1 MASPEQ
7 EFDSGQALTKLARL
21 VAAGGVTLVG
31 AGVWVYS
38 QIFGFATWRA
48 DEEHYKEALTMR
60 LETIEAHARLHAIGQ
75 HAKTQKQR
83 TKDVREL
90 LKQLEAIDV
99 ELVGLAQGKRRER
112 IRRKLHE
119 HRVRLTDSMVGD

>member
-1 MASPEQ
+1 MATPEQ
-7 EFDSGQALTKLARL
+7 DYDGSLAITKLGRA

-31 AGVWVYS
+31 TGVWVYS

-60 LETIEAHARLHAIGQ
+60 IETIEAHARLHAAGQ
-75 HAKTQKQR
+75 HDKTRRQR

-90 LKQLEAIDV
+90 LKQLESIDA
-99 ELVGLAQGKRRER
+99 ELVKLAPGKRRET
-112 IRRKLHE
+112 IREKLRE